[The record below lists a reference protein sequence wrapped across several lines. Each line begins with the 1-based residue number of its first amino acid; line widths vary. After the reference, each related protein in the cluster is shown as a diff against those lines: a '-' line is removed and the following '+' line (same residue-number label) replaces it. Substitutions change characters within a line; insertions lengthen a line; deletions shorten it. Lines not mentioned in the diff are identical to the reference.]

1 MVTTSYISGRRRF
14 DPGIDQRVPF
24 ISDPWAEFEGTR
36 SDGDSV
42 LQTWV
47 QMPAPQMT
55 LGFQMVPQMPVP
67 ASLGSIICIIA
78 CLFSK
83 KIVMHEKKKKS

>member
-1 MVTTSYISGRRRF
+1 VTPGTDGDYEFWTYVSGRRRF

-55 LGFQMVPQMPVP
+55 LGFQMVPQMHSLTSHV
-67 ASLGSIICIIA
+67 ASFAS
-78 CLFSK
+78 
-83 KIVMHEKKKKS
+83 

>member
-1 MVTTSYISGRRRF
+1 MGHLFLGRQRF
-14 DPGIDQRVPF
+14 DPGIDHRVPF

-36 SDGDSV
+36 SNGDSV

-47 QMPAPQMT
+47 QTPAPQMT

-78 CLFSK
+78 YLFSK
-83 KIVMHEKKKKS
+83 K